1 MTLTLKPIGP
11 RDYSVRD
18 DGQPIGRIRFADERA
33 PAVWIWNVIIHIPT
47 PSGLPIGTAQD
58 LETAKAEFKAAWTA
72 FKAKQTPES
81 LAQAYKGMNLRED
94 SD

>member
-18 DGQPIGRIRFADERA
+18 DGQSIGRIRYAGERS
-33 PAVWIWNVIIHIPT
+33 PAIWLWNVIVHIPG
-47 PSGLPIGTAQD
+47 GLPLGTAKD

-72 FKAKQTPES
+72 FKAKQTPDA
-81 LAQAYKGMNLRED
+81 LAQAYKTMNLREQD
-94 SD
+94 